1 MEAELIGIREVLLL
15 VVGVILGA
23 LVSALFRRWRAGKA
37 GKARHD
43 RTSDPAAAGNG
54 QEAASVAAFG
64 QQLAEHLARYD
75 LEREVGKL
83 REEVAQ
89 LREEVK
95 ELRAARN
102 ISPQYAEA
110 LGLAQRGM
118 SAQEIADRL
127 GISLAEAELVHAL
140 SRGEELFKEPAL
152 DDGVWQ
158 PDRPP
163 V

>member
-1 MEAELIGIREVLLL
+1 EV
-15 VVGVILGA
+15 
-23 LVSALFRRWRAGKA
+23 
-37 GKARHD
+37 
-43 RTSDPAAAGNG
+43 
-54 QEAASVAAFG
+54 ASVAAFG

-89 LREEVK
+89 LRDEVK

-102 ISPQYAEA
+102 VSPQYAEA
-110 LGLAQRGM
+110 LGLAQRGL
-118 SAQEIADRL
+118 SAQQIADRM

-140 SRGEELFKEPAL
+140 SRGEELFKEPGL
-152 DDGVWQ
+152 DDGAWP

-163 V
+163 G

>member
-1 MEAELIGIREVLLL
+1 MDADLIGVQEALVLIF
-15 VVGVILGA
+15 GVILGA
-23 LVSALFRRWRAGKA
+23 LSSALFRRWRKGEDH
-37 GKARHD
+37 G
-43 RTSDPAAAGNG
+43 GNERQAPVAE
-54 QEAASVAAFG
+54 QEVASVAAFG

-75 LEREVGKL
+75 IEREVGKL

-89 LREEVK
+89 LRDEVK

-110 LGLAQRGM
+110 LGLAQRGL
-118 SAQEIADRL
+118 SAQQIADRM

-140 SRGEELFKEPAL
+140 SRGEELFKEPGI
-152 DDGVWQ
+152 DEGVWP

-163 V
+163 G